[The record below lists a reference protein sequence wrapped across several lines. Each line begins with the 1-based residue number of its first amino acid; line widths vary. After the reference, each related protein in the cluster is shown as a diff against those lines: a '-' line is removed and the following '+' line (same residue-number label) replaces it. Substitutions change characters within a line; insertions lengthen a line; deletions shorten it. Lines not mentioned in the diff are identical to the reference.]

1 MLGLI
6 FEYVNLY
13 LWCQILATFDVNQI
27 WLTTLL
33 FWLCTIVPLIIYQR
47 LLAILVWQL
56 GKRISEWPF
65 ALCKIHISIVIL
77 IIYQYVLFFF
87 REAIA
92 LAKVR
97 LSPLDPAL
105 EELYTLW
112 AHQLTKDGN
121 YEQAAK
127 W

>member
-1 MLGLI
+1 VI
-6 FEYVNLY
+6 SSNRFK
-13 LWCQILATFDVNQI
+13 ILFNCFINQYKI
-27 WLTTLL
+27 SNP
-33 FWLCTIVPLIIYQR
+33 LCFVY
-47 LLAILVWQL
+47 
-56 GKRISEWPF
+56 
-65 ALCKIHISIVIL
+65 
-77 IIYQYVLFFF
+77 Y

-112 AHQLTKDGN
+112 AQQLTKDGN

>member
-1 MLGLI
+1 MLC
-6 FEYVNLY
+6 V
-13 LWCQILATFDVNQI
+13 
-27 WLTTLL
+27 
-33 FWLCTIVPLIIYQR
+33 
-47 LLAILVWQL
+47 
-56 GKRISEWPF
+56 
-65 ALCKIHISIVIL
+65 
-77 IIYQYVLFFF
+77 F

-112 AHQLTKDGN
+112 AQQLTKDGN

-127 W
+127 WYVCDKGVYLGNWGLFSMG